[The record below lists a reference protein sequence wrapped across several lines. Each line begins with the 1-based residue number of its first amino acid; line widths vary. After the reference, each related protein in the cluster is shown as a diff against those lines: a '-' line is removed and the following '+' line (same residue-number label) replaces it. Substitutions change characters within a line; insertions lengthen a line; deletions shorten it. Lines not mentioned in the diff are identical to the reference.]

1 MIQIAACFTSNLHV
15 TCSKLTLKKLEQQ
28 NDDNN
33 ALLGFKFLTL
43 MPSKIFPAAKCLNI
57 PRELVNDLKIP
68 SFI

>member
-33 ALLGFKFLTL
+33 AITRVQVPNFNALKNF
-43 MPSKIFPAAKCLNI
+43 PS
-57 PRELVNDLKIP
+57 
-68 SFI
+68 S